1 MKKNCFYNNNEL
13 NSHGYEVVDNSEDE
27 ILEAVK
33 EMYES
38 YNNNFKTDLS
48 KQEKFWNNYEKRFN
62 WRPKKMMISDNFFI
76 NNYDLF
82 I

>member
-1 MKKNCFYNNNEL
+1 
-13 NSHGYEVVDNSEDE
+13 
-27 ILEAVK
+27 
-33 EMYES
+33 MYES